1 MDDDPPAAS
10 DAAREELAPEQV
22 FSRRFFLR
30 AGAAAGGGLLL
41 SMNLSRTAASG
52 STVFAPDAFI
62 RVDRGGRVT
71 LIIPQ
76 VEMGQGAYTSLPMLI
91 AEELEVGLKQVTV
104 EHAPPNDGLY
114 TNPALG
120 FQVTGGS
127 TSVRAFWEPL
137 SRAGA
142 TARVMLISAAALRWR
157 VDASSCRAE
166 NGYVVHAPTGRR
178 LAYKNLV
185 DRAAALPAP
194 KNVALKD
201 PKDYRLVGTPA
212 KRLDAPDK
220 VNGKATFGIDA
231 KVPGMKVAAV
241 AACPV
246 IGGKLAR
253 VDDSKAKAVK
263 GVLRIIQLANAAAVV
278 ADHTGAARKGLAALD
293 IVWEG
298 GNDHFSTDQLA
309 VQLANAASKPAVIAK
324 QAGDVAKAMKAAA
337 ETFEAVYQ
345 LPLLAHATMEPIN
358 CTAHIHEGGCDVWVG
373 TQVATRAQAAA
384 AAAAGLPL
392 EKVRIHNHLLG
403 GGFGRRLEV
412 DYVHQAVQIARQ
424 VEYPV
429 KVIWS
434 REEDIQHDV
443 YRPCYYDRLAAGLDE
458 KGMPIALSH
467 RVVGSSIL
475 ARWAPPAFVN
485 GLDSD
490 AVEGAAG
497 PYAFPNVL
505 VDYVRH
511 EPPEGLTTGWWR
523 GVGMT
528 HNAFMVEGFIDE
540 LAAAAKKDPIDYRR
554 ALLGDDRRARGVLD
568 LAAAKSDWS
577 QALPEGSGRG
587 VALIFGFGS
596 YVAQVAEVDVAK
608 DGRAR
613 VRRVVC
619 AVDCGKAVNPDTIKA
634 QMEGGIIFGIT
645 AALHGEITFKDGRV
659 EQANFDSYQM
669 LRINEAPRIDV
680 FLVESDAAAGGI
692 GEPGTS
698 AIAPAVV
705 NAIFAAT
712 GKRLRALPIRPT
724 ELRLAGATPSH
735 KAP

>member
-1 MDDDPPAAS
+1 
-10 DAAREELAPEQV
+10 
-22 FSRRFFLR
+22 
-30 AGAAAGGGLLL
+30 
-41 SMNLSRTAASG
+41 
-52 STVFAPDAFI
+52 
-62 RVDRGGRVT
+62 
-71 LIIPQ
+71 
-76 VEMGQGAYTSLPMLI
+76 MGQGTYTSLPMLI
-91 AEELEVGLKQVTV
+91 AEELEVDLKQVNV

-114 TNPALG
+114 SNRAIG

-137 SRAGA
+137 CRAGA
-142 TARVMLISAAALRWR
+142 TARVMLISAAALKWR
-157 VDASSCRAE
+157 VDTSSCHAE
-166 NGYVVHAPTGRR
+166 NGQVVHAPTGRR

-185 DRAAALPAP
+185 DQAAMLPTP
-194 KNVALKD
+194 DNVALKD
-201 PKDYRLVGTPA
+201 PKDYRLIGTPA

-246 IGGKLAR
+246 IGGKVAR

-263 GVLRIIQLANAAAVV
+263 GVLRTIQLANAVAVV
-278 ADHTGAARKGLAALD
+278 ADHMGAARKGLAALD

-298 GNDHFSTDQLA
+298 GNAHFSTDRLA
-309 VQLANAASKPAVIAK
+309 VQLANAANKPAVIAK
-324 QAGDVAKAMKAAA
+324 QAGDVAKAMKIAAQ
-337 ETFEAVYQ
+337 TVEAVYQ
-345 LPLLAHATMEPIN
+345 LPMLAHATMEPIN
-358 CTAHIHEGGCDVWVG
+358 CTARIHEGGCDVWVG
-373 TQVATRAQAAA
+373 TQVAARAQAAA

-392 EKVRIHNHLLG
+392 EKVRVHNHLLG

-412 DYVHQAVQIARQ
+412 DYVTQAVQIARQ
-424 VEYPV
+424 VEHPV
-429 KVIWS
+429 KVVWS
-434 REEDIQHDV
+434 REEDIQHDI
-443 YRPCYYDRLAAGLDE
+443 YRPYYYDRLAAGLDE
-458 KGMPIALSH
+458 KGMPIAWRH

-490 AVEGAAG
+490 AVEGATG
-497 PYAFPNVL
+497 PYAFPNLL

-540 LAAAAKKDPIDYRR
+540 LAAAAKKDPVDYRR
-554 ALLGDDRRARGVLD
+554 ALLGEDRRARGVLD

-608 DGRAR
+608 DGRVR

-645 AALHGEITFKDGRV
+645 AALYGEITFKDGRV
-659 EQANFDSYQM
+659 EQGNFDSYQM
-669 LRINEAPRIDV
+669 LRINEAPRIEV
-680 FLVESDAAAGGI
+680 FLVESDAAPGGI

-698 AIAPAVV
+698 AVAPAVV

-712 GKRLRALPIRPT
+712 GKRLRALPIRPS
-724 ELRLAGATPSH
+724 ELRLAEALTPSR
-735 KAP
+735 KIP